1 MMFGLFLKSKAIRF
15 IPGSLFYVMLYIS
28 TYILIS
34 MPRSK
39 TDYIRYV
46 CNFTIKQYEALKDKS
61 DEEGIPIAHQ
71 VRTAIN
77 QYIKN

>member
-1 MMFGLFLKSKAIRF
+1 
-15 IPGSLFYVMLYIS
+15 
-28 TYILIS
+28 
-34 MPRSK
+34 MPRPK

-77 QYIKN
+77 EYIKKLNIRCFSVI

>member
-1 MMFGLFLKSKAIRF
+1 
-15 IPGSLFYVMLYIS
+15 
-28 TYILIS
+28 
-34 MPRSK
+34 MPRPK

-71 VRTAIN
+71 VRTAN
-77 QYIKN
+77 NEYIKN

>member
-1 MMFGLFLKSKAIRF
+1 
-15 IPGSLFYVMLYIS
+15 MLCYI
-28 TYILIS
+28 YLIYFDINAKT
-34 MPRSK
+34 K

-77 QYIKN
+77 EYIKS

>member
-1 MMFGLFLKSKAIRF
+1 
-15 IPGSLFYVMLYIS
+15 
-28 TYILIS
+28 
-34 MPRSK
+34 MPRPK

-77 QYIKN
+77 EYIKNYILGVLVSYRSLL

>member
-1 MMFGLFLKSKAIRF
+1 
-15 IPGSLFYVMLYIS
+15 
-28 TYILIS
+28 
-34 MPRSK
+34 MPRPK

-77 QYIKN
+77 EYIKNLVLEYLPFSINQSNLSIAFSQV

>member
-1 MMFGLFLKSKAIRF
+1 
-15 IPGSLFYVMLYIS
+15 MLYVRHDRLSGLCLIAFLCYVIYIS
-28 TYILIS
+28 YILIS
-34 MPRSK
+34 MPRPK

-77 QYIKN
+77 EYIKN

>member
-1 MMFGLFLKSKAIRF
+1 
-15 IPGSLFYVMLYIS
+15 
-28 TYILIS
+28 
-34 MPRSK
+34 MPRPK

-46 CNFTIKQYEALKDKS
+46 CNFTIKQYEALKLKDKS

-77 QYIKN
+77 EYIKN